1 MKMVDNLVQDV
12 RYAVRQ
18 LRKNPGFAWVVVASL
33 ALAIGVN
40 TTIFSYANR
49 MLYMRLG
56 VPRAGELRLL
66 SLKGDEHMVVH
77 SFNGNGSIGA
87 HDSYLDAFSYP
98 VYQELR
104 KRNTVL
110 GDLVAFSDTGSVTLT
125 LDGEA
130 RTAAVE
136 LLSGNFYSLMQ
147 LRPELGRGIL
157 PSDDGA
163 PGSGSVVVISDR
175 FWHSAFGGSRDV
187 IGKVIRVDSVPL
199 TIVGVS
205 PPEYTGG
212 NAGSPTAPEL
222 FLPLSLAPVL
232 FPGRGDSDFAG
243 PSMWWLQVMARAKPG
258 VSEAQ
263 AEAALTVALNAAV
276 RATVTVEKDETM
288 PRVVVQDGS
297 RGNDF
302 GIAELAK
309 PTYILMG
316 LAGLVLL
323 LACANVANLM
333 LARAIAR
340 QREMGVRMALGAGR
354 ARILRQL
361 LTESLLLAGI
371 GGACGLGLG
380 YLARNLVPALM
391 QASWQGGEF
400 NVPFDWR
407 VFGFT
412 AAITLTAGV
421 VFGLA
426 PAWRATRVELNTTLK
441 EGSKSA
447 TRSRRS
453 RGGKALV
460 AFQVMLSTLLVMTSA
475 LFVRTISKLEAVDPG
490 FRVKGLT
497 LFSVSL
503 PAAEYPAP
511 KDIAGLYRIE
521 EALAAVPGV
530 QGVTASSIPLVA
542 WWSNSSNFYVEGVPV
557 PQKGTTRDYA
567 SYARVGGNF
576 FSTMSI
582 SILAGRGLNDHD
594 TETSP
599 HVAVVNQ
606 SLAERFF
613 PGVNPIGK
621 RFRTSNDPKDAADWT
636 EVVGVC
642 ANSHYQSLK
651 EETPRTFYT
660 PYRQAKEMADA
671 TYIVRSELPAATL
684 VPALR
689 RAVQQVDANLPVRNI
704 RTQQEQ
710 IDETMQQERMFATL
724 TAGFGLLALVL
735 ACVGVYGIMAYT
747 VSQRTN
753 EIGIRLALGAWRG
766 QIGGMVLREASWIAG
781 AGVLLGLATT
791 LLLAR
796 LVQAMLFG
804 VKPNDAVS
812 LGGSSV
818 VMLAMALLASLIP
831 AVRAASVDPMEALR
845 NE

>member
-1 MKMVDNLVQDV
+1 MRSIVQDIS
-12 RYAVRQ
+12 YAARQ
-18 LRKNPGFAWVVVASL
+18 LRKSPGFAVVAVASL

-49 MLYMRLG
+49 MLYMRIG
-56 VPRAGELRLL
+56 VPHASELRLL
-66 SLKGDEHMVVH
+66 SLRGDEHILVH
-77 SFNGNGSIGA
+77 DLSGNGSIGE
-87 HDSYLDAFSYP
+87 HDSRLDSFTYP
-98 VYQELR
+98 VYKELR
-104 KRNTVL
+104 QHNSVL
-110 GDLVAFSDTGSVTLT
+110 QEIVAFNDMGSVNVV

-130 RTAAVE
+130 RVSAAEMV
-136 LLSGNFYSLMQ
+136 SGNFYSQMQ

-163 PGSGSVVVISDR
+163 PGTGSVVVISDR

-187 IGKVIRVDSVPL
+187 LGKVIRVGSVPL
-199 TIVGVS
+199 TIVGVN
-205 PPEYTGG
+205 PPEYIGAQ
-212 NAGSPTAPEL
+212 AGSPIAPEL
-222 FLPLSLAPVL
+222 FLPISLASAL
-232 FPGRGDSDFAG
+232 NPGRGDNDLAG
-243 PSMWWLQVMARAKPG
+243 PSMWWMQLMARAKPG

-297 RGNDF
+297 RGDDF

-333 LARAIAR
+333 LARATAR

-354 ARILRQL
+354 GRIMRQL
-361 LTESLLLAGI
+361 LTESLLLAAIAGV
-371 GGACGLGLG
+371 CGLALG
-380 YLARNLVPALM
+380 YMSRNVIPALM
-391 QASWQGGEF
+391 KSGWEGGEF

-412 AAITLTAGV
+412 AAVTLVTGV

-426 PAWRATRVELNTTLK
+426 PAWRATGVEVNTALK
-441 EGSKSA
+441 EGSRAA
-447 TRSRRS
+447 TRSRKS

-460 AFQVMLSTLLVMTSA
+460 AFQIMLSTLLVMSSA
-475 LFVRTISKLEAVDPG
+475 LFVRTITKLEAVDPG
-490 FRVKGLT
+490 FRAKGLT
-497 LFSVSL
+497 LFSVTL
-503 PAAEYPAP
+503 PETEYPAP
-511 KDIAGLYRIE
+511 KDIAALHRME
-521 EALAAVPGV
+521 ESLAAVPGV
-530 QGVTASSIPLVA
+530 QGVTASSMPLVA
-542 WWSNSSNFYVEGVPV
+542 GWYSSGGFYTEGSPV
-557 PQKGTTRDYA
+557 PKKGQHGDGATRA
-567 SYARVGGNF
+567 KVGGDF

-582 SILAGRGLNDHD
+582 PILAGRGLNDRD

-599 HVAVVNQ
+599 RVAIVNQ
-606 SLAERFF
+606 ALAQHFF

-621 RFRTSNDPKDAADWT
+621 RFRTSNEARDAAPWI
-636 EVVGVC
+636 EIVGIC
-642 ANSHYQSLK
+642 ANSHYQNLK
-651 EETPRTFYT
+651 EETPRTYFV
-660 PYRQAKEMADA
+660 PYLQAKEMANA
-671 TYIVRSELPAATL
+671 TFIVRSELPAATL

-724 TAGFGLLALVL
+724 TAGFGFLALVL
-735 ACVGVYGIMAYT
+735 ACVGIYGIMAYT

-753 EIGIRLALGAWRG
+753 EFGIRLALGALRG
-766 QIGGMVLREASWIAG
+766 QIRGMVLREAAWIAVSGVALG
-781 AGVLLGLATT
+781 AAAT

-804 VKPNDAVS
+804 VKPYDPVS
-812 LGGSSV
+812 LAGSG
-818 VMLAMALLASLIP
+818 MLLLGLALLASFVPAQRATLI
-831 AVRAASVDPMEALR
+831 DPMEAMR

>member
-1 MKMVDNLVQDV
+1 MKMVGNLVQDV

-18 LRKNPGFAWVVVASL
+18 LRKNQGFACVVVASL

-40 TTIFSYANR
+40 TTIFSYVNR

-56 VPRAGELRLL
+56 LPHAGELRLL
-66 SLKGDEHMVVH
+66 SLRGDEHMLVH
-77 SFNGNGSIGA
+77 SFSGNGSIGA
-87 HDSYLDAFSYP
+87 HDSHLDAFSYP

-110 GDLVAFSDTGSVTLT
+110 GDLVAFNDRGSESVTL
-125 LDGEA
+125 DGVA
-130 RTAAVE
+130 RTASAEAV
-136 LLSGNFYSLMQ
+136 SGNFYTVMQ
-147 LRPELGRGIL
+147 IRPELGRGIL
-157 PSDDGA
+157 PGDDGA

-175 FWHSAFGGSRDV
+175 FWHSAFGGARDV
-187 IGKVIRVDSVPL
+187 IGKVIRVGATPL
-199 TIVGVS
+199 TIVGVN
-205 PPEYTGG
+205 PPEYIGAQ
-212 NAGSPTAPEL
+212 AGSPAVPEL
-222 FLPLSLAPVL
+222 YIPLSLAAVL
-232 FPGRGDSDFAG
+232 NPGRGDMDLAG
-243 PSMWWLQVMARAKPG
+243 PSLWWLQVMGRVRPE
-258 VSEAQ
+258 VSKTQ
-263 AEAALTVALNAAV
+263 AEAALSVALNAAV
-276 RATVTVEKDETM
+276 RATTTLEKDETM

-297 RGNDF
+297 RGDDF

-323 LACANVANLM
+323 LACANIANLM
-333 LARAIAR
+333 LARATVR

-361 LTESLLLAGI
+361 LTESLLLAAIAGV
-371 GGACGLGLG
+371 CGLSLG
-380 YLARNLVPALM
+380 YTSRNLIPALM
-391 QASWQGGEF
+391 KSGWEGGEF

-441 EGSKSA
+441 EGSRSA
-447 TRSRRS
+447 TRSRKS

-475 LFVRTISKLEAVDPG
+475 LFVRTITKLEAVDPG
-490 FRVKGLT
+490 FRAKGLM

-521 EALAAVPGV
+521 AALAAVPGV
-530 QGVTASSIPLVA
+530 QGVTASSMPLVA
-542 WWSNSSNFYVEGVPV
+542 GWQSSGSFYVEGAPV
-557 PQKGTTRDYA
+557 PTKETQGDYA
-567 SYARVGGNF
+567 SFARVGGSF

-582 SILAGRGLNDHD
+582 PILAGRGLNDHD

-606 SLAERFF
+606 ALAQRFF
-613 PGVNPIGK
+613 PGVNPIGR
-621 RFRTSNDPKDAADWT
+621 RFRTSYDPKDAAEWI
-636 EVVGVC
+636 EIVGVC

-651 EETPRTFYT
+651 EETPRTFFT

-671 TYIVRSELPAATL
+671 TYMVRSELPAAVL
-684 VPALR
+684 LPALR
-689 RAVQQVDANLPVRNI
+689 HAVQQVDANLPMRNI

-804 VKPNDAVS
+804 VKPYDAVS
-812 LGGSSV
+812 LGGSSLV
-818 VMLAMALLASLIP
+818 LLAMALLASLIP
-831 AVRAASVDPMEALR
+831 AVRAASIDPMEALR

>member
-1 MKMVDNLVQDV
+1 MRSIVQDIS
-12 RYAVRQ
+12 YAVRQ
-18 LRKNPGFAWVVVASL
+18 LRKSPGFAVVAVASL

-49 MLYMRLG
+49 MLYMQVG
-56 VPRAGELRLL
+56 VPHASELRLL
-66 SLKGDEHMVVH
+66 SLKGDEHMLVH

-110 GDLVAFSDTGSVTLT
+110 GDLVAFNDMGSVSAT
-125 LDGEA
+125 LDGAA
-130 RTAAVE
+130 RAVAAEMV
-136 LLSGNFYSLMQ
+136 SGNFYGAMQ

-187 IGKVIRVDSVPL
+187 VGKVLRVGAVPL
-199 TIVGVS
+199 TIIGVN
-205 PPEYTGG
+205 PPEYIGG
-212 NAGSPTAPEL
+212 QAGSPIAPEL
-222 FLPLSLAPVL
+222 FLPLSLASVL
-232 FPGRGDSDFAG
+232 NPGRGQSDPAG
-243 PSMWWLQVMARAKPG
+243 PSLWWLQVMARAKPG
-258 VSEAQ
+258 VSQAQ
-263 AEAALTVALNAAV
+263 AEAALSVSLNAGV
-276 RATVTVEKDETM
+276 RATTTVEKDETM

-297 RGNDF
+297 RGDDF

-333 LARAIAR
+333 LARATAR

-354 ARILRQL
+354 TRILRQL
-361 LTESLLLAGI
+361 LTESLLLAVIAGV
-371 GGACGLGLG
+371 CGLGLG
-380 YLARNLVPALM
+380 YMSRNLIPALM
-391 QASWQGGEF
+391 KSGWEGGEF

-407 VFGFT
+407 VFGFA
-412 AAITLTAGV
+412 AAITLVTGV

-426 PAWRATRVELNTTLK
+426 PAWRATGVEVNTALK
-441 EGSKSA
+441 EGSRAA
-447 TRSRRS
+447 TRSRKS

-460 AFQVMLSTLLVMTSA
+460 TFQVMLSTLLVMSSA
-475 LFVRTISKLEAVDPG
+475 LFVRTIAKLEAVDPG
-490 FRVKGLT
+490 FKAKGLT
-497 LFSVSL
+497 LFSVTL
-503 PAAEYPAP
+503 PESEYPVG
-511 KDIAGLYRIE
+511 KDIAALRRIE
-521 EALAAVPGV
+521 ENLAAVPGV
-530 QGVTASSIPLVA
+530 QGVTASSMPLVA
-542 WWSNSSNFYVEGVPV
+542 GWQSSGSFYVEGAPV
-557 PQKGTTRDYA
+557 PKVYHNGDGA
-567 SYARVGGNF
+567 SFARVGGDF

-582 SILAGRGLNDHD
+582 PILAGRALNDHD

-606 SLAERFF
+606 ALAQRFF
-613 PGVNPIGK
+613 PGTNPIGK
-621 RFRTSNDPKDAADWT
+621 RFRTSTAADWT
-636 EVVGVC
+636 EIVGIC
-642 ANSHYQSLK
+642 ANSHYQTLK
-651 EETPRTFYT
+651 EETPRTYFT
-660 PYRQAKEMADA
+660 PYRQAKEMANA
-671 TYIVRSELPAATL
+671 TFIVRSELPAATL

-689 RAVQQVDANLPVRNI
+689 HAVQQVDANLPVRNI

-710 IDETMQQERMFATL
+710 IDETMQQERLFATL

-735 ACVGVYGIMAYT
+735 ACVGIYGIMAYT

-753 EIGIRLALGAWRG
+753 EFGIRLALGALRG
-766 QIGGMVLREASWIAG
+766 QIRGMVLREAAWIAG
-781 AGVLLGLATT
+781 AGVALGAAAT

-804 VKPNDAVS
+804 VKPYDPVS
-812 LGGSSV
+812 LAGSGV
-818 VMLAMALLASLIP
+818 LLLLLALLASFVPAQRATLI
-831 AVRAASVDPMEALR
+831 DPMEAMR

>member
-1 MKMVDNLVQDV
+1 MRSIVQDV
-12 RYAVRQ
+12 SYAVRQ
-18 LRKNPGFAWVVVASL
+18 LRKAPGFAVVVVASL

-56 VPRAGELRLL
+56 LPHASELRLL
-66 SLKGDEHMVVH
+66 SLKGDENMLVH
-77 SFNGNGSIGA
+77 SFSGNGSIGA

-98 VYQELR
+98 AYQELR

-110 GDLVAFSDTGSVTLT
+110 GDLVAFNDLGSVNAT

-130 RTAAVE
+130 QAVVAE
-136 LLSGNFYSLMQ
+136 MVSGNFYGAMR

-187 IGKVIRVDSVPL
+187 VGKVIRVGSVPL
-199 TIVGVS
+199 TIVGVN
-205 PPEYTGG
+205 PPEYIGG
-212 NAGSPTAPEL
+212 RAGSPIAPEL
-222 FLPLSLAPVL
+222 FLPLSLASVL
-232 FPGRGDSDFAG
+232 NPGRGESDPAG
-243 PSMWWLQVMARAKPG
+243 PSLWWLQVMARAKPG
-258 VSEAQ
+258 VSQAQ
-263 AEAALTVALNAAV
+263 AEAALSVALSAAV
-276 RATVTVEKDETM
+276 RATTTVEKDETM

-297 RGNDF
+297 RGDDF

-333 LARAIAR
+333 LARATVR

-354 ARILRQL
+354 SRILRQL

-371 GGACGLGLG
+371 GGVCGLGLG

-391 QASWQGGEF
+391 QASWEGGEF

-407 VFGFT
+407 VFGFA

-426 PAWRATRVELNTTLK
+426 PAWRSTRAELNTTLK

-447 TRSRRS
+447 TRSRKS
-453 RGGKALV
+453 RGSKALV

-475 LFVRTISKLEAVDPG
+475 LFVRTIAKLEAVDPG
-490 FRVKGLT
+490 FRANGLT

-511 KDIAGLYRIE
+511 KDVAGLRRIE

-530 QGVTASSIPLVA
+530 QGVTASSMPLVA
-542 WWSNSSNFYVEGVPV
+542 GWQSSGSFYVEGAPV
-557 PQKGTTRDYA
+557 PTKETQGDYA
-567 SYARVGGNF
+567 SFARVGGSF

-582 SILAGRGLNDHD
+582 PILAGRRLNDHD

-599 HVAVVNQ
+599 HVAVVNEA
-606 SLAERFF
+606 LAERFF
-613 PGVNPIGK
+613 PGMNPIGK
-621 RFRTSNDPKDAADWT
+621 RFRTSNDPKDAVEWI
-636 EVVGVC
+636 EIVGVC

-660 PYRQAKEMADA
+660 PYREAKEMGNA
-671 TYIVRSELPAATL
+671 TFMVRSELPVAVL

-689 RAVQQVDANLPVRNI
+689 HAVQQVDANLPMRNI

-766 QIGGMVLREASWIAG
+766 QIGGMVLREAAWIAG
-781 AGVLLGLATT
+781 AGVLLGLGTT

-804 VKPNDAVS
+804 VKPYDAVS
-812 LGGSSV
+812 LGGSSI
-818 VMLAMALLASLIP
+818 LLLGMALLASLIP
-831 AVRAASVDPMEALR
+831 AMRAANVDPMEALR